1 MAITNIKRDKR
12 MFIPFILCYSIMMGI
27 YFMVITIMT
36 SDGVKNVPAG
46 ESLQSM
52 FVFGMVI
59 MTILIVIF
67 MLYINSFLIKRRKR
81 EFGLYGILG
90 LEKRHVGKVIVL
102 ENLIVSFLSGILG
115 ILSGCVIGKLVFM
128 LIYYS
133 LNVTPDSR
141 YVLSYLSFL
150 ITGALVV
157 ALFLMTSV
165 FNLLQVSITNP
176 IDLLKAQNMGE
187 KKVKLI
193 KLKTITGLG
202 LIIWAYYTALS
213 VSNPLTALNK
223 FFIAVLAV
231 IAATYLLFEAGSL
244 FFLNVLKSRKGIYYK
259 TNNFISI
266 SGMLH
271 RMKQNAAGLASICI
285 LSTMV
290 LVTVS
295 TCTALYMGQEDILK
309 QMNPS
314 DISIS
319 IYKSPDTKKI
329 NEVEKLIQDTAD
341 KFGVELSDLYGYK
354 RYKTTVLLKQNTI
367 HTMNEK
373 IYGSIK
379 ELEENNQYINSVEIL
394 NQEEY
399 NRVLGRNAALKNNEV
414 ILLSSEKKLD
424 KNKTINIPGGFQVKE
439 IETQNKLINK
449 KNLEETDVIYM
460 VVKDDKN
467 AYNLFDKLSSNDQKE
482 EKEGIV
488 LANVSKEGKNI
499 EAFASELQEK
509 GIVMDKVLRVNTI
522 YTNRTDGYGI
532 YGGLLF
538 LGIFF
543 AIQFLSATVLIIYF
557 KQISEGYDDNSRF
570 IIMQNVGMDE
580 KEVKNTINKQ
590 ILLVFFLPLAG
601 ALVHVAFA
609 RQMIIKLLGVFS
621 LFNTSLTT
629 WCMIITSLVFTIC
642 YIIFYQQ
649 TARVYYK
656 LVKR

>member
-1 MAITNIKRDKR
+1 
-12 MFIPFILCYSIMMGI
+12 
-27 YFMVITIMT
+27 MVITIMT
-36 SDGVKNVPAG
+36 SDGIKNIPAG

-52 FVFGMVI
+52 FMFGIVI

-102 ENLIVSFLSGILG
+102 ENFLISFLSGLLG
-115 ILSGCVIGKLVFM
+115 IISGCIIGKLVFM

-141 YVLSYLSFL
+141 YTLSIESFL
-150 ITGALVV
+150 FTGVLLIV
-157 ALFLMTSV
+157 LFLMTSI
-165 FNLLQVSITNP
+165 FNLLQVSLANP
-176 IDLLKAQNMGE
+176 VDLLKSQNMGE
-187 KKVKLI
+187 KRVRFI
-193 KLKTITGLG
+193 KIKTISGLG

-213 VSNPLTALNK
+213 VSNAITALNK

-244 FFLNVLKSRKGIYYK
+244 FFLNFLKSRKKIYYK

-271 RMKQNAAGLASICI
+271 RMKQNAAGLSSICI

-314 DISIS
+314 DISIN
-319 IYKSPDTKKI
+319 IYKAPNSEKI
-329 NEVEKLIQDTAD
+329 EEVEEFIKETAL
-341 KFGVELSDLYGYK
+341 KYKVEFSEVYGYS
-354 RYKTTVLLKQNTI
+354 RYQTVVLQKGSNI
-367 HTMNEK
+367 STMDDN

-379 ELEENNQYINSVEIL
+379 ELEENNHYIKSLEIIT
-394 NQEEY
+394 QEEY
-399 NRVLGRNAALKNNEV
+399 NKVLSKNVSLKEKEIV
-414 ILLSSEKKLD
+414 LLTSMKELGEKGNL
-424 KNKTINIPGGFQVKE
+424 NIPGGFQIKE
-439 IETQNKLINK
+439 IDRDNKLINK
-449 KNLEETDVIYM
+449 KNLVETEVIYM
-460 VVKDDKN
+460 VVNNNESAMKLYSELSTN
-467 AYNLFDKLSSNDQKE
+467 AKE
-482 EKEGIV
+482 EHKDGIV
-488 LANVSKEGKNI
+488 IANVSKEGKNI
-499 EAFASELQEK
+499 DGFSSELREK
-509 GIVMDKVLRVNTI
+509 GILIDKVVRVNSI
-522 YTNRTDGYGI
+522 YTNRNEGYGV

-557 KQISEGYDDNSRF
+557 KQVSEGYDDSSRF

-580 KEVKNTINKQ
+580 KEVKRTINKQ
-590 ILLVFFLPLAG
+590 ILLVFFLPLVA
-601 ALVHVAFA
+601 ALLHVAFA

-621 LFNTSLTT
+621 MFNTSLTT
-629 WCMIITSLVFTIC
+629 WCMIITSLGFTLS
-642 YIIFYQQ
+642 YIIFYKQ
-649 TARVYYK
+649 TAKVYYK

>member
-1 MAITNIKRDKR
+1 
-12 MFIPFILCYSIMMGI
+12 MFMPFILCYSIMMGI

-102 ENLIVSFLSGILG
+102 ENLLISFLSGIFG
-115 ILSGCVIGKLVFM
+115 ILSGCIVGKLVFM

-133 LNVTPDSR
+133 LNITPDSR
-141 YVLSYLSFL
+141 YVISHLSFL
-150 ITGALVV
+150 ITGVLVL
-157 ALFLMTSV
+157 ALFIMTSV
-165 FNLLQVSITNP
+165 FNLLQVSLTNP
-176 IDLLKAQNMGE
+176 VDLLKAQNMGE
-187 KKVKLI
+187 KKVKFI
-193 KLKTITGLG
+193 KIKTVAGLG
-202 LIIWAYYTALS
+202 LIIWAYYTAVS

-223 FFIAVLAV
+223 FFLAVLAV

-244 FFLNVLKSRKGIYYK
+244 FFLNVLKSRKRIYYK

-314 DISIS
+314 DITID
-319 IYKSPDTKKI
+319 IYKSPDSEKI
-329 NEVEKLIQDTAD
+329 NEVKKLVKDTAN
-341 KFGVELSDLYGYK
+341 KFDVELSDLYGYRK
-354 RYKTTVLLKQNTI
+354 YKTTVLIKNNSI
-367 HTMNEK
+367 SAMDDK

-379 ELEENNQYINSVEIL
+379 DLEENNQYMNTLEIITI
-394 NQEEY
+394 EEY
-399 NRVLGRNAALKNNEV
+399 NRILGSETTLSDNEV
-414 ILLSSEKKLD
+414 ILLTSVNRPEI
-424 KNKTINIPGGFQVKE
+424 NEATNIPLEFLIKE
-439 IETQNKLINK
+439 INTDNKLINK
-449 KNLEETDVIYM
+449 KNLEETDVVYII
-460 VVKDDKN
+460 VKDDESAIKFLTDLSPN
-467 AYNLFDKLSSNDQKE
+467 ANI
-482 EKEGIV
+482 EKDGVV
-488 LANVSKEGKNI
+488 LANINNEGKNI
-499 EAFASELQEK
+499 ATFSSELKEK
-509 GIVMDKVLRVNTI
+509 GILIDKVLRVNTI
-522 YTNRTDGYGI
+522 YTNRTEGYGI
-532 YGGLLF
+532 FGGLLF

-543 AIQFLSATVLIIYF
+543 AIQFLAATVLIIYF
-557 KQISEGYDDNSRF
+557 KQISEGYDDNGRF

-580 KEVKNTINKQ
+580 KEVKRTINKQ

-629 WCMIITSLVFTIC
+629 WCMVITSLVFTVS
-642 YIIFYQQ
+642 YIIFYNQ

>member
-1 MAITNIKRDKR
+1 
-12 MFIPFILCYSIMMGI
+12 MFMPFILCYSIMMGI

-102 ENLIVSFLSGILG
+102 ENFLISFLSGILG
-115 ILSGCVIGKLVFM
+115 ILSGCIIGKLVFM

-133 LNVTPDSR
+133 LNITPDSR
-141 YVLSYLSFL
+141 YVISHLSFL
-150 ITGALVV
+150 ITGVLVL
-157 ALFLMTSV
+157 ALFIMTSV
-165 FNLLQVSITNP
+165 FNLLQVSLTNP
-176 IDLLKAQNMGE
+176 VDLLKAQNMGE
-187 KKVKLI
+187 KKVKFI
-193 KLKTITGLG
+193 KIKTVVGLG
-202 LIIWAYYTALS
+202 LIIWAYYTAVS

-223 FFIAVLAV
+223 FFLAVLAV

-244 FFLNVLKSRKGIYYK
+244 FFLNVLKSRKRIYYK

-314 DISIS
+314 DITID
-319 IYKSPDTKKI
+319 IYKTPDSEKI
-329 NEVEKLIQDTAD
+329 NEVEKLVKDTAN
-341 KFGVELSDLYGYK
+341 KFDVGLSDLYGYRK
-354 RYKTTVLLKQNTI
+354 YKTTVLIKNNSI
-367 HTMNEK
+367 SAMDDK

-379 ELEENNQYINSVEIL
+379 DLEENNQYMNTLEIITI
-394 NQEEY
+394 EEY
-399 NRVLGRNAALKNNEV
+399 NRILGRETTLSDNEV
-414 ILLSSEKKLD
+414 ILLTSVNRPEI
-424 KNKTINIPGGFQVKE
+424 NEATNIPLEFLIKE
-439 IETQNKLINK
+439 INTDNKLINK
-449 KNLEETDVIYM
+449 KNLEETDVVYII
-460 VVKDDKN
+460 VKDDESAIKFLTELSPN
-467 AYNLFDKLSSNDQKE
+467 ANI
-482 EKEGIV
+482 EKDGVV
-488 LANVSKEGKNI
+488 LANINNEGKNI
-499 EAFASELQEK
+499 ENFSSELKEK
-509 GIVMDKVLRVNTI
+509 GILIDKVLRVNTI
-522 YTNRTDGYGI
+522 YTNRTEGYGI
-532 YGGLLF
+532 FGGLLF

-543 AIQFLSATVLIIYF
+543 TIQFLAATVLIIYF
-557 KQISEGYDDNSRF
+557 KQISEGYDDNGRF

-580 KEVKNTINKQ
+580 KEVKRTINKQ

-629 WCMIITSLVFTIC
+629 WCMVITSLVFTVS
-642 YIIFYQQ
+642 YIIFYNQ